1 MANARYLINRLKNR
15 LQNGLLVLHHG
26 LLHVWLLHVWL
37 LHVLHHGLLQVR
49 LFHILHLL
57 HLLENRQ
64 ARSTVR
70 ATQAR

>member
-1 MANARYLINRLKNR
+1 
-15 LQNGLLVLHHG
+15 
-26 LLHVWLLHVWL
+26 
-37 LHVLHHGLLQVR
+37 LHHGLLQVR

>member
-1 MANARYLINRLKNR
+1 
-15 LQNGLLVLHHG
+15 
-26 LLHVWLLHVWL
+26 
-37 LHVLHHGLLQVR
+37 LHHGLLQVR

-70 ATQAR
+70 STEVR